1 MLFIGTR
8 FSNIYTAVNCL
19 MVSAANGHL
28 DVVKDLLEGGGR
40 KLLVVISG
48 PFF

>member
-19 MVSAANGHL
+19 TVTAANGHL